1 MVNLLVTG
9 SSGYIG
15 AATVEYLSH
24 SEFNVFEIDIDGEF
38 NLLDFNQLKYFFS
51 KNNIEIVLHLAAFK
65 SIPDSKNNPI
75 KYLHNNVS
83 SSLNLIAVCE
93 DLDIPILNASSA
105 SVYNDTNPYS
115 QSKILVEKF
124 LDQSRLSYINLRYFN
139 IGGLVEKPNS
149 RQVSNIFD
157 IIRDRY
163 LNNEEFIVNAADS
176 IRNYTHVKDIARFNV
191 KCLRDL
197 LKINCRKTMDVY
209 TNNSASVEDLLA
221 IYESKGV
228 SLRYSLDHAQKPQEP
243 VLPKGEGLI
252 VDSLS
257 LNDIIESEIKYG
269 IRLDNRI

>member
-1 MVNLLVTG
+1 MINLLVTG

-38 NLLDFNQLKYFFS
+38 NLLDFNQLKSFFY
-51 KNNIEIVLHLAAFK
+51 NNKIEIVLHLAAFK

-139 IGGLVEKPNS
+139 IGGLIEKPNS

-228 SLRYSLDHAQKPQEP
+228 PLRYSLDHAQKPQEP

>member
-139 IGGLVEKPNS
+139 IGGLIEKPNS